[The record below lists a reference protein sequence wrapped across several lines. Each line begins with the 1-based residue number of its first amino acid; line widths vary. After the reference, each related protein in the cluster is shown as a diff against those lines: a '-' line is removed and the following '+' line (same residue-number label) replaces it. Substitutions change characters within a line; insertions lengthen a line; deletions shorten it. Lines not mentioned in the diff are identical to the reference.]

1 MASKDQ
7 DGTDSIRQHVRKVL
21 AQIRALRDQQRAQE
35 KVRQTGSMDS
45 TVEVEREENPSGDI
59 GNVQRPA

>member
-45 TVEVEREENPSGDI
+45 TVEVEREENPSSDI